1 MRTLVSMMIA
11 LSVLAGVAATS
22 TSAFDAKSF
31 YEKQDRERG
40 N

>member
-1 MRTLVSMMIA
+1 MRTIVSMMIA

-22 TSAFDAKSF
+22 AGAFDAKTF
-31 YEKQDRERG
+31 YEKQDRDRG